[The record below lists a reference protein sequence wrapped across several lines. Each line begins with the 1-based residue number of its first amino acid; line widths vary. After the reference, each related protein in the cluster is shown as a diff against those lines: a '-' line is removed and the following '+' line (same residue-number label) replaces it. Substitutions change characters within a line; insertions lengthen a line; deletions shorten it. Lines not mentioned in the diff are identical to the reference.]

1 MSRVA
6 LRGAVV
12 VLVCGVIVLIL
23 SFGIRTSFGLF
34 LNPITETLGV
44 GRQSFALAMAVQN
57 LLWGL
62 AQPFAGAIADRY
74 GPGRVVA
81 LCGGLYVLG
90 LYLMSQATTSGEI
103 MLSTGV
109 LIGLALSGTGFPVIL
124 SVIGRSVPEEKRSL
138 FLGIGSAGGSSGQL
152 LVVPA
157 GHLLID
163 GFGWANALLIFALVT
178 TVIVPLAAAFA
189 GRAGNT
195 GFGVISD
202 QSIRDAVRE
211 ASRHSGFRYL
221 TAGFFVCGFHVA
233 FIGTHLP
240 AFIVDS
246 GGSAAIGA
254 AALAVIGVGNI
265 FGSFTCGYLGGRFS
279 KKYVLSG
286 LYLARAA
293 VFTAFMLVPLSDISI
308 IVFSAVIGML
318 WLGTVPLTS
327 GLVAQI
333 FGLRYMGMLF
343 GFVFFSHQLGS
354 FMGAWFG
361 GYIYDRTGSYDSVWW
376 ASAALGVIAAAL
388 HWPIEDSPVPRL
400 APQQV

>member
-1 MSRVA
+1 MSRGT
-6 LRGAVV
+6 RGAIV
-12 VLVCGVIVLIL
+12 VLACGVIVLIL

-34 LNPITETLGV
+34 LDPVSEGLGV
-44 GRQSFALAMAVQN
+44 GRESFALAMAVQN

-62 AQPFAGAIADRY
+62 AQPFAGAVADRY
-74 GPGRVVA
+74 GPGRVTAV
-81 LCGGLYVLG
+81 CGGLYALG
-90 LYLMSQATTSGEI
+90 LYLMSQAATPGDI
-103 MLSTGV
+103 MISAGV

-124 SVIGRSVPEEKRSL
+124 AVIGRTVPEDKRSL

-152 LVVPA
+152 LMVPA
-157 GHLLID
+157 GHLLLD
-163 GFGWANALLIFALVT
+163 GFGWSGALLILALVT
-178 TVIVPLAAAFA
+178 TVMVPLAAAFA
-189 GRAGNT
+189 GRSGTSGIGAMA
-195 GFGVISD
+195 D
-202 QSIRDAVRE
+202 QSIGDAIRE
-211 ASRHSGFRYL
+211 ASRHSGFWYL

-240 AFIVDS
+240 AFIVDN

-254 AALAVIGVGNI
+254 AALAVIGLGNI
-265 FGSFTCGYLGGRFS
+265 FGSLICGYLGGRFS

-286 LYLARAA
+286 LYLARSA
-293 VFTAFMLVPLSDISI
+293 VFTGFLLIPLSHASI

-333 FGLRYMGMLF
+333 FGVRYMGMLF

-376 ASAALGVIAAAL
+376 TSVALGIIAAVL
-388 HWPIEDSPVPRL
+388 HWPIKEDPVSRPMPRH
-400 APQQV
+400 A